1 MGLMGK
7 ISGLTAKRGVFSVL
21 LLTSCAVS
29 MLLSANVSAQLTPD
43 RLDSTNRANNEDQ
56 TPRDPVQIA
65 SNIWWV
71 GHSEVGSFLIT
82 TSEGL
87 ILMDTTSPEHVTWV
101 INSIKKAGFKLEDIK
116 YILNSHPHEEHIG
129 GLAQFKKA
137 APNAKVITSEGTA
150 AIIASG
156 GKSDFRNMIQGD
168 EHADYFEPVQVDST
182 IGDMEELKLG
192 DVTLVAHITSGHTT
206 GATTWTMKVKDN
218 GKEYNAVYMSGMSA
232 SGVDRG
238 PLIKNELYPEIADD
252 FEKSFAHLKSLQC
265 DFYLYARASSI
276 DLDKKIALKKE
287 GGTAENP
294 FIDPAG
300 CAHYINFYE
309 ARYRKQLEEEKAAKM

>member
-1 MGLMGK
+1 MGTF
-7 ISGLTAKRGVFSVL
+7 GLTAVNTAAASRFSRL
-21 LLTSCAVS
+21 LLTVCVLS
-29 MLLSANVSAQLTPD
+29 MFAGTNVSAQLTPD
-43 RLDSTNRANNEDQ
+43 RLDSSNRANNEDQ
-56 TPRDPVQIA
+56 TRREPVQIA
-65 SNIWWV
+65 SNLWWV

-87 ILMDTTSPEHVTWV
+87 ILMDTTSTEHAPWV
-101 INSIKKAGFKLEDIK
+101 MDNIKKAGFKLEDIK

-137 APNAKVITSEGTA
+137 LPNAKIVTSAGTA

-168 EHADYFEPVQVDST
+168 EHADYFEPVQVDAT

-192 DVTLVAHITSGHTT
+192 DVTLVAHITSGHTL
-206 GATTWTMKVKDN
+206 GATTWTMTVTDN
-218 GKEYNAVYMSGMSA
+218 GKDYNAVFMSGMSS
-232 SGVDRG
+232 SGIDRG

-252 FEKSFAHLKSLQC
+252 FEKSFAHIKSLQC
-265 DFYLYARASSI
+265 DFYMYARASSI
-276 DLDKKIALKKE
+276 DLDKKIALKKT
-287 GGTAENP
+287 GSTAENP
-294 FIDPAG
+294 FIDPEG

-309 ARYRKQLEEEKAAKM
+309 ARYRKQLEEEKAVKM

>member
-1 MGLMGK
+1 MGLIGK
-7 ISGLTAKRGVFSVL
+7 IAGKTAKSSVFSALVF
-21 LLTSCAVS
+21 TTCAI
-29 MLLSANVSAQLTPD
+29 MGGNVSAQLTPD
-43 RLDSTNRANNEDQ
+43 RLDSSNRANNEDQ
-56 TPRDPVQIA
+56 TRRDPVQIA

-87 ILMDTTSPEHVTWV
+87 ILMDTTSTEHAPWV
-101 INSIKKAGFKLEDIK
+101 MDNIKKAGFKLEDIK
-116 YILNSHPHEEHIG
+116 YIINSHPHEEHIG
-129 GLAQFKKA
+129 GLAQFRKA
-137 APNAKVITSEGTA
+137 LPNAKIVTSAGTA

-156 GKSDFRNMIQGD
+156 GKSDFRNMIEGD
-168 EHADYFEPVQVDST
+168 AGADYFEPVQADSM

-192 DVTLVAHITSGHTT
+192 DVTLTAHITSGHTP
-206 GATTWTMKVKDN
+206 GATTWTMKVMDN
-218 GKEYNAVYMSGMSA
+218 GKEYNAVYMSGMSS

-252 FEKSFAHLKSLQC
+252 FEKSFAHLKTLQC

-287 GGTAENP
+287 GSTAENP
-294 FIDPAG
+294 FVDPAG